1 MVLPVLEPV
10 PLTWRSNCSRCNACM
25 VVTVVVA
32 MLNIVVVAL
41 VEVVYD
47 SNNEG
52 CSTILWS
59 RI

>member
-1 MVLPVLEPV
+1 MHG
-10 PLTWRSNCSRCNACM
+10 SDCSI
-25 VVTVVVA
+25 VA
-32 MLNIVVVAL
+32 MLKIVVVAL